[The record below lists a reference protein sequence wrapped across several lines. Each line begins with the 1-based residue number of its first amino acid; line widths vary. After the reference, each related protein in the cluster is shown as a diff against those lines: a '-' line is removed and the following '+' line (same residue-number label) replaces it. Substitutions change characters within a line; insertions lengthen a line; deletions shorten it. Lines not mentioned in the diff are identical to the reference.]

1 MKKRNTTPVSDRVK
15 AMLAQPRGV
24 PQARK
29 IARQTTGY
37 ANGGKVQKAFLGKF
51 LEKLGLRDA
60 SKLKQVSST
69 RQDPLDATGQS
80 YTRMRPEPTPE
91 QTVDIFQQK
100 FAKRHQQKGGVMEKR
115 KTYKEA
121 LKLKDKDRLTKRD
134 IERAEELTK
143 KFGGPQGTIKTS
155 YEDIKALHEKLKKET
170 PRGKGKEKGKEHRKK
185 LLDLMRKATG
195 YAQGF
200 VTGKKKGGVILPKKR
215 PKDKKLVEPFS
226 DPVTKPIH
234 KVLKHLKE
242 TIYEGKHYDFR
253 HLRDPKIEAER
264 GKSRAGK
271 KKGGKVDKKGLAN
284 GGTVTR
290 PND

>member
-1 MKKRNTTPVSDRVK
+1 MQTTPVSDRVK

-195 YAQGF
+195 YAEGF
-200 VTGKKKGGVILPKKR
+200 ITGKKKGGAAKKKTFLER
-215 PKDKKLVEPFS
+215 RRQLSLGIGSRDKSPFLERRRKLS
-226 DPVTKPIH
+226 IG
-234 KVLKHLKE
+234 
-242 TIYEGKHYDFR
+242 I
-253 HLRDPKIEAER
+253 
-264 GKSRAGK
+264 GK
-271 KKGGKVDKKGLAN
+271 KKGGLIKGKPKLA
-284 GGTVTR
+284 TR
-290 PND
+290 GW